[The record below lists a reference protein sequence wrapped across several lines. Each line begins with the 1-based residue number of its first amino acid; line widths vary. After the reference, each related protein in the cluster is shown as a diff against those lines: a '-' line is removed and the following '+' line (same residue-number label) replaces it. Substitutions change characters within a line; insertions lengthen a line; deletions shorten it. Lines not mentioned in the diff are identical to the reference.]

1 MAEKHEK
8 PTTQDISKIARDF
21 GFSLKEEEE
30 EIYSKLLSGII
41 HTCKAIEELPELKP
55 VVR

>member
-41 HTCKAIEELPELKP
+41 HT
-55 VVR
+55 